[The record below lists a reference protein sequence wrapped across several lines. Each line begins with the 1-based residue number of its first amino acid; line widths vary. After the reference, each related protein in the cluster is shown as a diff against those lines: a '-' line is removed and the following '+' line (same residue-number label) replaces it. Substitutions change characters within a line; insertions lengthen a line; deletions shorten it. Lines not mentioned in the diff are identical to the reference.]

1 MNSVFEII
9 SSWSMSQAAQ
19 RLVKLPGL
27 VYSLKQVSS
36 EVIYASQNSAS
47 SDSAC
52 TLKLLITT
60 ASAVKRVRIF

>member
-36 EVIYASQNSAS
+36 EVIYASQNSYS